1 MKKVLFIL
9 VIVALLIISLTAC
22 NLIPDKDADVYNTLN
37 EMASKEYTNINL
49 AVETSYQGVTL
60 LNTYTIMNSSN
71 STMVT
76 YKTQSLA
83 TIGTDEDGN
92 FVVPEDLIVT
102 KEGNAILKGGQ
113 VVEQSGS
120 PADVPVKS
128 ISTLKLDFNEAYF
141 NNPYG
146 YAENEQQIFVA
157 DVTNAKAFT
166 SNAEFDGKDMTV
178 EVRYGEQLEK
188 VTINYTSQK
197 GALVKVTYTF
207 K

>member
-9 VIVALLIISLTAC
+9 VIVALLTISLTAC

-92 FVVPEDLIVT
+92 FVVPEDMIVT
-102 KEGNAILKGGQ
+102 KEGNAVIKGGQ

-157 DVTNAKAFT
+157 DVINAKAFT

>member
-92 FVVPEDLIVT
+92 FVVPEDMIVT
-102 KEGNAILKGGQ
+102 KEGNAIIKGGQ